1 MAKKRRVWPD
11 EVKRSVVQEYLSGKK
26 SAKELAIENG
36 FPHDVGRVYRWRTE
50 LDEKAKG
57 QQIEELQEQ
66 GYSHDQA
73 KRIQDL
79 EAEIVE
85 YQKKLAEQILIND
98 LLKKLRQQTP
108 SASVKN
114 ASGLTE
120 IIKLSNQKRKPRK

>member
-1 MAKKRRVWPD
+1 MAKKRRIWPD
-11 EVKRSVVQEYLSGKK
+11 EVKRAVVLEYLSGKK
-26 SAKELAIENG
+26 SAKELAIGNG
-36 FPHDVGRVYRWRTE
+36 FPHDIGRIYRWRTE

-57 QQIEELQEQ
+57 LQVDELQEQ
-66 GYSHDQA
+66 GYSYDQA

-108 SASVKN
+108 SAFGKSV
-114 ASGLTE
+114 SGLTE
-120 IIKLSNQKRKPRK
+120 IIRLSNQKRKLRK